1 MGEKGEKI
9 IIPVGTSINE
19 GDHEDGDS
27 FILTEELEAN
37 IIEVLEG
44 SGSLKVI
51 VPKIDSDRAFF
62 IHQPPEKKKV

>member
-1 MGEKGEKI
+1 MGEKEKKI
-9 IIPVGTSINE
+9 IIPIGTSINE

-27 FILTEELEAN
+27 FIATEALEAN

-44 SGSLKVI
+44 SGSFKVI
-51 VPKIDSDRAFF
+51 VPKIDPDRTFF